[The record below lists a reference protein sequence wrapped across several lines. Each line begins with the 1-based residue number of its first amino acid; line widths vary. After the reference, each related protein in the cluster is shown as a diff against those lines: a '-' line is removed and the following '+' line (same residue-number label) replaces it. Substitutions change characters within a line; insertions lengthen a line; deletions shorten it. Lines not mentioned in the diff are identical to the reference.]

1 MNNDFKSLL
10 RFQGYHL
17 YLRRLV
23 KKLQLEDH
31 VRFLGALS
39 ELEMKQ
45 AYLDANVYVMPSAI
59 ENSSNSLCE
68 AQILGV
74 PVVSS
79 YCGGIPTLV
88 EDGKTGYLYR
98 YEEIEMLAQR
108 VISLFGETDLCE
120 LSKNERK
127 TALKRHDREKNAIDL
142 KNIYEEIIARYNE
155 YY

>member
-1 MNNDFKSLL
+1 
-10 RFQGYHL
+10 
-17 YLRRLV
+17 
-23 KKLQLEDH
+23 
-31 VRFLGALS
+31 
-39 ELEMKQ
+39 
-45 AYLDANVYVMPSAI
+45 MPSAI

-74 PVVSS
+74 PVVAS

-108 VISLFGETDLCE
+108 VISLFGETDLYE

-127 TALKRHDREKNAIDL
+127 TALERHDREKNAIVL

-155 YY
+155 SIVR